1 MKRVFWTEQAE
12 PIETSF
18 ARVLYDIR
26 REDPDDL
33 LMDSV
38 TAYDI
43 ACDYDGLMALDA
55 LVVPF
60 KTLERQMNV
69 MRRVMNRVGTEI
81 RVKED
86 DGEEKGIEISD
97 VFKRNGTANIAV
109 TFMLTDGQTISVIF
123 HNPDM
128 TPNKI
133 DPTDE
138 LISWKWMINKKD
150 VSIVVAP
157 EQGKDLKV
165 QEVARRIMKLANKN
179 SAAFQRANAKRAE
192 RMKNIEN
199 QKTEIAQLEAEL
211 AKAQR
216 DLETAKIEYE
226 DADYRRVNARKTMTA
241 NTSSRDSL
249 QTEKAAKEK
258 AMADEAAKKAQEEA
272 RLAEERAAKEA
283 AQAKPAMD
291 PEDIIDRLPPAVK
304 KLVKGNTIM
313 EMGSDRM
320 LIDHAAMMASAGIIE
335 WEDDDAFTIKTI
347 YKDGIP
353 MTEQEKDVWIGQFRE
368 SYLDLKDGTLHYK
381 DGREFKPDDVTSV
394 LDKKASENQLLK
406 EMNIIPDP
414 DNEEILEGTMTR
426 YDSERGDPRAVQ
438 MIKEILK
445 TKGAKPKWAV
455 VKATDDFNEYST
467 WSVTTPIID
476 FKEDPIEIGVHF
488 EGGSWEYSVTVG
500 KSPNG
505 NASIHWYSN
514 NYDPMVRKKGSWSGS
529 VPTELFDKLAAIIGL
544 KRVSETSISVQKKP
558 VEQVAQP
565 TPDPAEKETPAP
577 VKQPTP
583 APAEQPA
590 AKPVQVKPIQKD
602 VQEILDKAFEDAGP
616 AYDFY
621 LMKSRNISSED
632 DLEYFFRNLGYP
644 IKYSE
649 DKGGWWPE
657 NDKSPIDKRGNVMD
671 SVAFR
676 KFVNSFIN
684 VRYQKDTGKFINA
697 FNEEVYP
704 TRIGDV
710 FNGGPSLREGRKRI
724 VNGHYDYVNTYQNK
738 YNTGDSRAFDG
749 IAKIREFKVL
759 SSQAQRDLAN
769 PFEAQFALKS
779 NENPSN
785 GYCVV
790 LACKVDPTGND
801 RKEYTLIVEDQN
813 KYGSEPQYAIKV
825 FNCGINNAL
834 HGIEKFREFEISEDQ
849 YMSIL
854 SAMKITMRNK
864 NVYEMDEE
872 DPNEASIYDRL
883 IKNGIRVLKRNGSFA
898 FPSFKERSVEEAV
911 SDAGFDAIVS
921 DLKSRGI
928 SESLIK
934 DNVVEGNIE
943 SLSRFVQTFIGSA
956 SEDYAKFVKKN
967 AEENNAPAT
976 EQPAEPAPEQP
987 KQTVSG
993 LKPMNLYDPEADE
1006 NAEAGITSEV
1016 APEEVVSADNG
1027 EWLKDQQILQSIIN
1041 GTHPNVLDDSIADFF
1056 EQMFQ
1061 KYSEDE
1067 EKATVINEAMEA
1079 WTQAMLSAT
1088 NGLK

>member
-150 VSIVVAP
+150 VTIVVAP

-258 AMADEAAKKAQEEA
+258 SMADEAAQKAQEEA

-381 DGREFKPDDVTSV
+381 DGREFKPEDVTSV

-558 VEQVAQP
+558 VEAQQVAQP
-565 TPDPAEKETPAP
+565 TP
-577 VKQPTP
+577 
-583 APAEQPA
+583 APADTQQNQEDVI
-590 AKPVQVKPIQKD
+590 KPNVSPHTKQVLFTKPIIKAIQKTPIYS
-602 VQEILDKAFEDAGP
+602 QDKLGFKAKVIAKFFLGDYTGYLLEGNVKTGELYMYTVKGSEGEFGYSTYEQISNLTSESKFGGARITFGVERDKFVPPLKFTLEELLKKDGFELP
-616 AYDFY
+616 AY
-621 LMKSRNISSED
+621 
-632 DLEYFFRNLGYP
+632 
-644 IKYSE
+644 
-649 DKGGWWPE
+649 
-657 NDKSPIDKRGNVMD
+657 
-671 SVAFR
+671 
-676 KFVNSFIN
+676 
-684 VRYQKDTGKFINA
+684 
-697 FNEEVYP
+697 
-704 TRIGDV
+704 
-710 FNGGPSLREGRKRI
+710 
-724 VNGHYDYVNTYQNK
+724 
-738 YNTGDSRAFDG
+738 
-749 IAKIREFKVL
+749 
-759 SSQAQRDLAN
+759 
-769 PFEAQFALKS
+769 
-779 NENPSN
+779 
-785 GYCVV
+785 
-790 LACKVDPTGND
+790 
-801 RKEYTLIVEDQN
+801 
-813 KYGSEPQYAIKV
+813 
-825 FNCGINNAL
+825 
-834 HGIEKFREFEISEDQ
+834 
-849 YMSIL
+849 
-854 SAMKITMRNK
+854 AMK
-864 NVYEMDEE
+864 
-872 DPNEASIYDRL
+872 NE
-883 IKNGIRVLKRNGSFA
+883 K
-898 FPSFKERSVEEAV
+898 PEA
-911 SDAGFDAIVS
+911 DM
-921 DLKSRGI
+921 
-928 SESLIK
+928 
-934 DNVVEGNIE
+934 
-943 SLSRFVQTFIGSA
+943 
-956 SEDYAKFVKKN
+956 
-967 AEENNAPAT
+967 PA
-976 EQPAEPAPEQP
+976 AEPAQEQP

-1027 EWLKDQQILQSIIN
+1027 EWLKDQQVLQSIIN
-1041 GTHPNVLDDSIADFF
+1041 GTHPNLLDDSVADFF
-1056 EQMFQ
+1056 EQMFP
-1061 KYSEDE
+1061 KYGEDE
-1067 EKATVINEAMEA
+1067 EKSAVVNAAMEA
-1079 WTQAMLSAT
+1079 WTKAMLSSV